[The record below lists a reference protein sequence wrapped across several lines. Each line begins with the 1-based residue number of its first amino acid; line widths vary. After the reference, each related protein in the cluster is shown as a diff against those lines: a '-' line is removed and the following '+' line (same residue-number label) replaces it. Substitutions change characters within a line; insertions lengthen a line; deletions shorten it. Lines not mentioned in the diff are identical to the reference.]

1 MGLIDEQVSV
11 ARRTMVLFF
20 VIDKSGSMAGA
31 KIQAVN
37 DSISN
42 IIPIIKDISD
52 SNADAEIKIAS
63 LHFSSDVEWLYSEP
77 KLLEDFVWQDVQA
90 GGLTSLGAACRE
102 LDSKLSKTHGF
113 MASGSSSYAPVIIL
127 LSDGAATD
135 DYVSGLKKV
144 KGNKW
149 FNAAIKVAVAIGND
163 AVTEELSNFTGTP
176 EAVFT
181 VHNIEALK
189 QIIRLAAVTSSQ
201 VGSQSTSSADTTKQE
216 EVIKKMGEAVADI
229 DGAVAATSVDDSSYD
244 EWN

>member
-1 MGLIDEQVSV
+1 MGFLDETVSV
-11 ARRTMVLFF
+11 SRRTMVLFF
-20 VIDKSGSMAGA
+20 MIDKSGSMAGT

-52 SNADAEIKIAS
+52 NNNDAEIKIAS

-102 LDSKLSKTHGF
+102 LDNKLSKTHGF
-113 MASGSSSYAPVIIL
+113 MASGSGSYAPVVIL

-144 KGNKW
+144 KGNNW
-149 FNAAIKVAVAIGND
+149 FKAAIKVAVAIGND
-163 AVTEELSNFTGTP
+163 AVTEELANFTGTP

-216 EVIKKMGEAVADI
+216 EVIKKMNEAVNDI
-229 DGAVAATSVDDSSYD
+229 DGAVAAPGVDDSSYD

>member
-11 ARRTMVLFF
+11 SRRTMVLFF
-20 VIDKSGSMAGA
+20 LIDKSGSMAGT

-52 SNADAEIKIAS
+52 NNADAEIKIAS
-63 LHFSSDVEWLYSEP
+63 LGFSSSVEWLYNEP
-77 KLLEDFVWQDVQA
+77 KLLEDFVWQDAMA

-102 LDSKLSKTHGF
+102 LDDKLSKTHGF

-127 LSDGAATD
+127 LSDGAPTD
-135 DYVSGLKKV
+135 DYVTGLRKL
-144 KGNKW
+144 KGNNW
-149 FNAAIKVAVAIGND
+149 FKAAIKVAIAIGND
-163 AVTEELSNFTGTP
+163 AVTEELVNFAGTP

-189 QIIRLAAVTSSQ
+189 QIIRLAAVTSST
-201 VGSQSTSSADTTKQE
+201 VGSTSTSSTDTTKQD
-216 EVIKKMGEAVADI
+216 EVIKQMNDAVNSI
-229 DGAVAATSVDDSSYD
+229 DGAEVATSVDSTSYD
-244 EWN
+244 DWN